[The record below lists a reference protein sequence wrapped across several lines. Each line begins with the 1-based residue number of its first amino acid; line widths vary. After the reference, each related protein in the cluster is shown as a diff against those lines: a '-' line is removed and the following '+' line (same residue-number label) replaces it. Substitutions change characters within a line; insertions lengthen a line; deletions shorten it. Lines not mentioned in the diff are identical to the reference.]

1 MCVKWSHRIGYSS
14 SIPWGGWKNPLMTL
28 GLLSIM
34 LTAYYQYSTF
44 NTFPYDA
51 QHWSIF
57 SHLLPACT
65 TILSV
70 NKRAKDSSAQGRG
83 VQMLRAQT
91 LFLGCE
97 IWWIQTNQL
106 FHSSQL
112 TSVCVGIARQWE
124 GSYYPSFTWERAE
137 ADNHLKYQL
146 IFDCP
151 FWPAFEL
158 ACGENLMAPFIC
170 TWCLV
175 LLQVLNTSTNPHSVT

>member
-1 MCVKWSHRIGYSS
+1 
-14 SIPWGGWKNPLMTL
+14 MTL

-158 ACGENLMAPFIC
+158 ACGENLRGGGSLYLYPMSGTAASAQHFNKP
-170 TWCLV
+170 TLGYREGD
-175 LLQVLNTSTNPHSVT
+175 STRKNGIID